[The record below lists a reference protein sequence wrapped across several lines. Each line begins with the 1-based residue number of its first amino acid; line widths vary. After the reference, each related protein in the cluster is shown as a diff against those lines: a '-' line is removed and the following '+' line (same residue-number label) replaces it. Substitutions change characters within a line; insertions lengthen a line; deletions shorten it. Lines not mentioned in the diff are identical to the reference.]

1 MAYQAHRPILIT
13 DADESPDKQRH
24 SREIRYISM
33 MALRAVCLILAAILA
48 VNHPPLLPLWLGLC
62 GVGMVLLPW
71 MAVLVANDR
80 PVKPE
85 HRWRYRKPE
94 TEGPHQP
101 HALPTQ
107 PTGKTI
113 DLEND

>member
-1 MAYQAHRPILIT
+1 
-13 DADESPDKQRH
+13 
-24 SREIRYISM
+24 
-33 MALRAVCLILAAILA
+33 
-48 VNHPPLLPLWLGLC
+48 
-62 GVGMVLLPW
+62 

-85 HRWRYRKPE
+85 HRWRHRKPE